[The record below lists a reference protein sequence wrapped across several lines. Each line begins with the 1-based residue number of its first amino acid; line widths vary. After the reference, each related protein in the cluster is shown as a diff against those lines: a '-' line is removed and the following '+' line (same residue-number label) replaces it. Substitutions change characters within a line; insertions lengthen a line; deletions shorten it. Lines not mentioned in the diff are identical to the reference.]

1 MTQLVLTRKP
11 ILDDLRRW
19 LDADT
24 GSTVVITSAGPPS
37 GVEQQFLQV
46 SRLDDY
52 SAPDAGR
59 HIVELAQ
66 RFAVERIASL
76 NEVDV
81 MRAAAA
87 RHLLGLPGQDMA
99 GALAFR
105 DKHVMKSLAT
115 AAGVPV
121 ASMRRVKDA
130 REGRIAA
137 ERLRYPLVVKPVA
150 GGGSVGVQVLASPGD
165 WDGVRTRGPLL
176 VEEMVDEASFYV
188 IDGLMREGHA
198 TLTVPLQ
205 MGSGNFTYATGEQPV
220 AGYSLPRD
228 SGLFKE
234 LMTFCDQVLGAL
246 PAVAEETAFHME
258 IFRDTRGRLML
269 CEVACRPGGM
279 GHPATFEAVTGVDLN
294 EASVLGQLGRP
305 RPAPGDEPLRE
316 AGFAGFPRH
325 DGLVVRHPER
335 LTHPSVSSYTS
346 LVAVGERTTRSRWVG
361 DDAAKMLLRA
371 PVGTDMGSVM
381 AEVVAEYRGLTEW
394 AP

>member
-19 LDADT
+19 LGADT
-24 GSTVVITSAGPPS
+24 GATIVLTSAGPPA
-37 GVEQQFLQV
+37 GVEEQFLQV

-52 SAPDAGR
+52 SAADVGR
-59 HIVELAQ
+59 HIIELAG

-81 MRAAAA
+81 LRAAAA
-87 RHLLGLPGQDMA
+87 RHLLGLPGQDLA
-99 GALAFR
+99 CALAFR
-105 DKHVMKSLAT
+105 DKHVMKCFAT
-115 AAGVPV
+115 AVGVPV
-121 ASMRRVKDA
+121 APMRRVKDA

-137 ERLRYPLVVKPVA
+137 EQLHYPLVVKPVA
-150 GGGSVGVQVLASPGD
+150 GGGSVGVQVLTAPGD
-165 WDGVRTRGPLL
+165 WDGVRTPGPLL
-176 VEEMVDEASFYV
+176 VEEMVDEASFYI
-188 IDGLMREGHA
+188 IDGLMRGGRA

-228 SGLFKE
+228 GGLFKE
-234 LMTFCDQVLGAL
+234 LTAFCDQVLGAL

-294 EASVLGQLGRP
+294 EASVRGQLGRP
-305 RPAPGDEPLRE
+305 RPASGDEPLRE

-325 DGLVVRHPER
+325 DGVVVRHPER
-335 LTHPSVSSYTS
+335 LDHPSVSSYTS
-346 LVAVGERTTRSRWVG
+346 LVAAGQRTNRSRWVG
-361 DDAAKMLLRA
+361 DDAAKILLRA
-371 PVGTDMGSVM
+371 PVGTDMGHTM
-381 AEVVAEYRGLTEW
+381 ADVIAEYRALTEW